1 MAKEFEWIGDIRGRG
16 VLLGIELVKDRHS
29 KEPANAETQA
39 IFQYCLDNGLIF
51 QVRGVR
57 DLKNVIRLVPPMTTT
72 KTELDRAL
80 SILHDAFTKV
90 AKRGAKRRSKVRRR
104 SAAQGAT

>member
-1 MAKEFEWIGDIRGRG
+1 M
-16 VLLGIELVKDRHS
+16 KDRHG
-29 KEPANAETQA
+29 KAPANAETQA

-90 AKRGAKRRSKVRRR
+90 AKRGTKRRPKVRAR
-104 SAAQGAT
+104 